1 MTMATEER
9 LNEDG
14 KPMKDPWAM
23 PEFTQH
29 IELSDGTVFNGY
41 AVATDDGDELWVRL
55 TDRGLKFEDVYA
67 VFGNAQ
73 NTNLIT
79 SYTTILDTEKFF
91 GFTRLTTIQQDK
103 RYTTVRLRLGK

>member
-29 IELSDGTVFNGY
+29 IELSDGSVFNGY

-67 VFGNAQ
+67 TFG
-73 NTNLIT
+73 
-79 SYTTILDTEKFF
+79 KFY

-103 RYTTVRLRLGK
+103 RYTTVRLKLGK

>member
-29 IELSDGTVFNGY
+29 IELSDGTALNGY

-67 VFGNAQ
+67 TFGDSTK
-73 NTNLIT
+73 TNQIT
-79 SYTTILDTEKFF
+79 SYTTILATEKFY